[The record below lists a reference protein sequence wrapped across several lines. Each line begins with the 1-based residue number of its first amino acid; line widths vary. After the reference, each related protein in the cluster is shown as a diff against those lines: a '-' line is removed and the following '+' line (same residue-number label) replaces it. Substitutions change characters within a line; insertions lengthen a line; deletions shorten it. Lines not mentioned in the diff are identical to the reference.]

1 MIKNS
6 IFSLLVGLLVSLN
19 TSKAHAQAVVLP
31 MGDQFIVIPTAGT
44 SDDGGPSISFDFA
57 SFDYQRKNERILT
70 GFPIGHDLPK
80 ATNELFYNLELDG
93 YGGLPFGS
101 CLYRSET
108 LGQTFGGITRT
119 YSIEEQQ
126 YCVANENKD
135 LMRVWANRNP
145 NLKNVLLK
153 NVTIKNAFRTRNV
166 VDGTIVPN
174 SASLPHTDTY
184 QSFYTGSSV
193 ERPDW
198 IVIQDT
204 LIKNSDNSLM
214 INGGGRF
221 KGAVYQNLAAD
232 CDQEF
237 RGDAR
242 ERAKNDYRAYV
253 STDESEVEQEAG
265 GRHPCS
271 NSMGFS
277 SLENAPL
284 WLIEVKANRVAV
296 TNNGAPVVVIGSQT
310 EDDQPLRVTMRDSNR
325 RIVEHNNVQRYVSI
339 EEALEDH
346 PRPPYIEMSCS
357 GWQNPP
363 RGCETRL
370 GYLN

>member
-1 MIKNS
+1 MKN
-6 IFSLLVGLLVSLN
+6 ILACLYACLITMLATNNAF
-19 TSKAHAQAVVLP
+19 AQAAVVPL
-31 MGDQFIVIPTAGT
+31 GDDFIVVPTKQA
-44 SDDGGPSISFDFA
+44 PSSTPDF
-57 SFDYQRKNERILT
+57 SGFDYQRTNERILT

-80 ATNELFYNLELDG
+80 ATNELFYNLYLDG

-108 LGQTFGGITRT
+108 LGQTIGNITRN
-119 YSIEEQQ
+119 YSEAELR

-153 NVTIKNAFRTRNV
+153 NMTIKNAFRTHNV
-166 VDGTIVPN
+166 VDGNIVEN
-174 SASLPHTDTY
+174 SRSLPHTDTF
-184 QSFYTGSSV
+184 QSFYPGSSV
-193 ERPDW
+193 EDPDW

-214 INGGGRF
+214 ISGGGRF
-221 KGAVYQNLAAD
+221 KGAVYQNLEAD

-237 RGDAR
+237 RDDTR

-253 STDESEVEQEAG
+253 STDEAEVEREAG

-271 NSMGFS
+271 NRMSFS
-277 SLENAPL
+277 SREAATL
-284 WLIEVKANRVAV
+284 WLIGVRVDRV
-296 TNNGAPVVVIGSQT
+296 QVGNNGAPVIVIAAKTS
-310 EDDQPLRVTMRDSNR
+310 DNAPLRVTMRDSNR
-325 RIVEHNNVQRYVSI
+325 RIVDHDNVEFYNSI
-339 EEALEDH
+339 EEALNNH
-346 PRPPYIEMSCS
+346 PKPPYIEMSCS
-357 GWQNPP
+357 GWQSPP
-363 RGCETRL
+363 RGCESRR